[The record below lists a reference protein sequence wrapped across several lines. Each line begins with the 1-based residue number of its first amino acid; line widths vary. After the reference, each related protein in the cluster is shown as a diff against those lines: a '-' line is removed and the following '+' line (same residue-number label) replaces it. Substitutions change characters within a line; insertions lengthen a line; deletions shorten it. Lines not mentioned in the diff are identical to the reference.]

1 MHTQTGELGAIWRR
15 IGHIEGNTAASF
27 TAIRREMN
35 QMRRDMRDK
44 GNKPVG
50 VPLWGH
56 MLAMA
61 LITGASALGF
71 IRPEVALGILRL
83 LGKAV
88 TG

>member
-1 MHTQTGELGAIWRR
+1 MQQAGELAQVWRN
-15 IGHIEGNTAASF
+15 IGRLEASV
-27 TAIRREMN
+27 TAIRREMT
-35 QMRRDMRDK
+35 QMRRDMRDR
-44 GNKPVG
+44 GSKPAG

>member
-1 MHTQTGELGAIWRR
+1 MLATSEAGRLWMAMGDVRARVKILE
-15 IGHIEGNTAASF
+15 
-27 TAIRREMN
+27 RE
-35 QMRRDMRDK
+35 MRDK
-44 GNKPVG
+44 AKGG

-61 LITGASALGF
+61 LISAASALGF
-71 IRPEVALGILRL
+71 IRPEVALAILRL